1 MKEIVIVSKG
11 NNAVAYGEGIEI
23 KKSSTTGVSANLA
36 ALNEVLKN
44 HIPTEAGETF
54 RIFLMDLVQGINS
67 GYAIDYVKTGKQLD
81 GKELVSEDLAGYK
94 EFYELY
100 KDRLLNVRFNQVSYI
115 PKMRD
120 NKVYMDLRSKAYAI
134 LNTMPTVTN
143 NVQQTITQIIDP
155 DKELRE
161 TMTEIMNN
169 ALKSGDMET
178 YKMLKAERDA
188 LKAPEVVTITT
199 NGTSTSSEKP
209 KFEVSGGQNIDDID
223 LDKEL
228 SNLNNDASTDENND
242 EPIAFDIEQTS
253 NKPSWD
259 GVQAEA

>member
-11 NNAVAYGEGIEI
+11 NNAVAYGAGVEI

-36 ALNEVLKN
+36 VLNEVLKN
-44 HIPTEAGETF
+44 HVPTEAGETF

-67 GYAIDYVKTGKQLD
+67 GYAIDYVKTGKQLN
-81 GKELVSEDLAGYK
+81 GEALASEDLAGYK
-94 EFYELY
+94 EFYDLY

-134 LNTMPTVTN
+134 LNTMQTVAS
-143 NVQQTITQIIDP
+143 VPQTTTQVIDP

-161 TMTEIMNN
+161 TMTELMTN

-188 LKAPEVVTITT
+188 LRTPEVVTVSATGAT
-199 NGTSTSSEKP
+199 VEQP
-209 KFEVSGGQNIDDID
+209 KFEVSDSASIDDTD
-223 LDKEL
+223 LAKEL
-228 SNLNNDASTDENND
+228 SGVSTPAENKND
-242 EPIAFDIEQTS
+242 EPLVFDIES
-253 NKPSWD
+253 AGNKPSWD
-259 GVQAEA
+259 GVQANA

>member
-11 NNAVAYGEGIEI
+11 NNAVAYGEGVEI

-36 ALNEVLKN
+36 VLNEVLKN
-44 HIPTEAGETF
+44 HVPTEAGETF

-67 GYAIDYVKTGKQLD
+67 GYAIDYVKTGKQLN
-81 GKELVSEDLAGYK
+81 GETLASEDLAGYK
-94 EFYELY
+94 EFYDLY

-134 LNTMPTVTN
+134 LNTMQTVAS
-143 NVQQTITQIIDP
+143 VPQTTTQVIDP

-161 TMTEIMNN
+161 TMTELMTN

-188 LKAPEVVTITT
+188 LRTPEVVTVSATGAT
-199 NGTSTSSEKP
+199 VEQP
-209 KFEVSGGQNIDDID
+209 KFEVSDSASIDDTD
-223 LDKEL
+223 LAKEL
-228 SNLNNDASTDENND
+228 SGVSTPAENKND
-242 EPIAFDIEQTS
+242 EPLVFDIES
-253 NKPSWD
+253 AGNKPSWD
-259 GVQAEA
+259 GVQANA

>member
-11 NNAVAYGEGIEI
+11 NNAVAYGAGIEI

-36 ALNEVLKN
+36 VLNEVLKN
-44 HIPTEAGETF
+44 HVPTEAGETF

-67 GYAIDYVKTGKQLD
+67 GYAIDYVKTGKQLN
-81 GKELVSEDLAGYK
+81 GEALASEDLAGYK
-94 EFYELY
+94 EFYDLY

-134 LNTMPTVTN
+134 LNTMQTVAS
-143 NVQQTITQIIDP
+143 VPQTTTQVIDP

-161 TMTEIMNN
+161 TMTELMTN

-188 LKAPEVVTITT
+188 LRTPEVVTVSATGAT
-199 NGTSTSSEKP
+199 VEQP
-209 KFEVSGGQNIDDID
+209 KFEVSDSASIDDTD
-223 LDKEL
+223 LAKEL
-228 SNLNNDASTDENND
+228 SGVSTPAENKND
-242 EPIAFDIEQTS
+242 EPLVFDIES
-253 NKPSWD
+253 AGNKPSWD
-259 GVQAEA
+259 GVQVNA

>member
-11 NNAVAYGEGIEI
+11 NNAVAYGAGVEI

-36 ALNEVLKN
+36 VLNEVLKN

-67 GYAIDYVKTGKQLD
+67 GYAIDYVKTGKQLN
-81 GKELVSEDLAGYK
+81 GEALASEDLAGYK

-134 LNTMPTVTN
+134 LNTMQTVASAP
-143 NVQQTITQIIDP
+143 QTTTQVIDP

-161 TMTEIMNN
+161 TMTELMTN

-188 LKAPEVVTITT
+188 LRTPEVVTITAS
-199 NGTSTSSEKP
+199 GTTTPSEQP
-209 KFEVSGGQNIDDID
+209 RFEVSGGASIDDLD

-228 SNLNNDASTDENND
+228 SNASSTENTNQNDKPIEFNIEN
-242 EPIAFDIEQTS
+242 AG

-259 GVQAEA
+259 GVQVNA

>member
-11 NNAVAYGEGIEI
+11 NNAVAYGAGVEI

-36 ALNEVLKN
+36 VLNELLKT
-44 HIPTEAGETF
+44 HVPTEAGETF

-67 GYAIDYVKTGKQLD
+67 GYAIDYVKTGKQLN
-81 GKELVSEDLAGYK
+81 GEALASEDLAGYK
-94 EFYELY
+94 EFYDLY

-134 LNTMPTVTN
+134 LNTMQTVAS
-143 NVQQTITQIIDP
+143 VPQTTTQVIDP

-161 TMTEIMNN
+161 TMTELMTN

-188 LKAPEVVTITT
+188 LRAPEVVTVSA
-199 NGTSTSSEKP
+199 NGASVEQP
-209 KFEVSGGQNIDDID
+209 KFEVSDSASIDDTD
-223 LDKEL
+223 LAKEL
-228 SNLNNDASTDENND
+228 SGVSTPAENKND
-242 EPIAFDIEQTS
+242 EPLVFDIES
-253 NKPSWD
+253 AGNKPSWD
-259 GVQAEA
+259 GVQANA

>member
-11 NNAVAYGEGIEI
+11 NNAVAYGAGVEI

-36 ALNEVLKN
+36 VLNELLKT
-44 HIPTEAGETF
+44 HVPTEAGETF

-67 GYAIDYVKTGKQLD
+67 GYAIDYVKTGKQLN
-81 GKELVSEDLAGYK
+81 GEALASEDLAGYK

-134 LNTMPTVTN
+134 LNTMQTVAS
-143 NVQQTITQIIDP
+143 VPQTTTQVIDP

-161 TMTEIMNN
+161 TMTELMTN

-178 YKMLKAERDA
+178 YKMLKAERDS
-188 LKAPEVVTITT
+188 LRAPEVVTVSAS
-199 NGTSTSSEKP
+199 GTSVEQP
-209 KFEVSGGQNIDDID
+209 KFEISDSANIDDTD
-223 LDKEL
+223 LAKEL
-228 SNLNNDASTDENND
+228 SGVSTPAENKND
-242 EPIAFDIEQTS
+242 EPLVFDIES
-253 NKPSWD
+253 AGNKPSWD
-259 GVQAEA
+259 GVQANA

>member
-11 NNAVAYGEGIEI
+11 NNAVAYGAGIEI

-36 ALNEVLKN
+36 VLNELLKT
-44 HIPTEAGETF
+44 HVPTEAGETF

-67 GYAIDYVKTGKQLD
+67 GYAIDYVKTGKQLN
-81 GKELVSEDLAGYK
+81 GEALASEDLAGYK

-134 LNTMPTVTN
+134 LNTMQTVAS
-143 NVQQTITQIIDP
+143 VPQTTTQVIDP

-161 TMTEIMNN
+161 TMTELMTN

-188 LKAPEVVTITT
+188 LRAPEVVTISAT
-199 NGTSTSSEKP
+199 GASVEQP
-209 KFEVSGGQNIDDID
+209 KFEVSDSASIDDTD
-223 LDKEL
+223 LAKEL
-228 SNLNNDASTDENND
+228 SGVSTPAENKND
-242 EPIAFDIEQTS
+242 EPLVFDIES
-253 NKPSWD
+253 AGNKPSWD
-259 GVQAEA
+259 GVQANA

>member
-11 NNAVAYGEGIEI
+11 NNAVAYGEGVEI

-36 ALNEVLKN
+36 VLNEVLKN
-44 HIPTEAGETF
+44 HVPTEAGETF

-67 GYAIDYVKTGKQLD
+67 GYAIDYVKTGKQLN
-81 GKELVSEDLAGYK
+81 GETLASEDLAGYK
-94 EFYELY
+94 EFYDLY

-134 LNTMPTVTN
+134 LNTMQTVAS
-143 NVQQTITQIIDP
+143 VPQTTTQVIDP

-161 TMTEIMNN
+161 TLTALMT
-169 ALKSGDMET
+169 
-178 YKMLKAERDA
+178 DA
-188 LKAPEVVTITT
+188 LKAPEVVTLTAGGTT
-199 NGTSTSSEKP
+199 IPSEQP
-209 KFEVSGGQNIDDID
+209 KFEVTGGASIDDTD

-228 SNLNNDASTDENND
+228 SGAVAEKNNND
-242 EPIAFDIEQTS
+242 EPIVFNIESAGT
-253 NKPSWD
+253 KPSWD
-259 GVQAEA
+259 GVQVNA

>member
-11 NNAVAYGEGIEI
+11 NNAVAYGAGVEI

-36 ALNEVLKN
+36 VLNEVLKN
-44 HIPTEAGETF
+44 HVPTEAGETF

-67 GYAIDYVKTGKQLD
+67 GYAIDYVKTGKQLN
-81 GKELVSEDLAGYK
+81 GEALASEDLAGYK

-134 LNTMPTVTN
+134 LNTMQTVAS
-143 NVQQTITQIIDP
+143 VPQTTTQVIDP

-161 TMTEIMNN
+161 TMTELMTN

-188 LKAPEVVTITT
+188 LRAPEVVTVSAT
-199 NGTSTSSEKP
+199 GASVEQP
-209 KFEVSGGQNIDDID
+209 KFEVSDSASIDDTD
-223 LDKEL
+223 LAKEL
-228 SNLNNDASTDENND
+228 SGVSTPAENKND
-242 EPIAFDIEQTS
+242 EPLVFDIES
-253 NKPSWD
+253 AGNKPSWD
-259 GVQAEA
+259 GVQANA

>member
-11 NNAVAYGEGIEI
+11 NNAVAYGEGVEI

-36 ALNEVLKN
+36 VLNEVLKN
-44 HIPTEAGETF
+44 HVPTKAGETF

-67 GYAIDYVKTGKQLD
+67 GYAIDYVKTGKQLN
-81 GKELVSEDLAGYK
+81 GETLASEDLAGYK
-94 EFYELY
+94 EFYDLY

-134 LNTMPTVTN
+134 LNTMQTVAS
-143 NVQQTITQIIDP
+143 VPQTTTQVIDP

-161 TMTEIMNN
+161 TMTELMTN

-188 LKAPEVVTITT
+188 LRAPEVVTISAT
-199 NGTSTSSEKP
+199 GASVEQP
-209 KFEVSGGQNIDDID
+209 KFEVSDSASIDDTD
-223 LDKEL
+223 LAKEL
-228 SNLNNDASTDENND
+228 SGVSTPAENKND
-242 EPIAFDIEQTS
+242 EPLVFDIES
-253 NKPSWD
+253 AGNKPSWD
-259 GVQAEA
+259 GVQANA

>member
-11 NNAVAYGEGIEI
+11 NNAVAYGAGVEI

-36 ALNEVLKN
+36 VLNELLKT
-44 HIPTEAGETF
+44 HVPTEAGETF

-67 GYAIDYVKTGKQLD
+67 GYAIDYVKTGKQLN
-81 GKELVSEDLAGYK
+81 GEALASEDLAGYK

-134 LNTMPTVTN
+134 LNTMQTVAS
-143 NVQQTITQIIDP
+143 VPQTTTQVIDP

-161 TMTEIMNN
+161 TMTELMTN
-169 ALKSGDMET
+169 ALKAGDMET
-178 YKMLKAERDA
+178 YKMLKSERDA
-188 LKAPEVVTITT
+188 LRAPELVTVSGS
-199 NGTSTSSEKP
+199 NSNQESTP
-209 KFEVSGGQNIDDID
+209 KFDVADGAEIDAINFHQPANSQAEED
-223 LDKEL
+223 
-228 SNLNNDASTDENND
+228 SNDA
-242 EPIAFDIEQTS
+242 PIEFNLEQD
-253 NKPSWD
+253 NKPTWD
-259 GVQAEA
+259 DTQA

>member
-11 NNAVAYGEGIEI
+11 NNAVAYGAGIEI

-36 ALNEVLKN
+36 VLNELLKT
-44 HIPTEAGETF
+44 HVPTEAGETF

-67 GYAIDYVKTGKQLD
+67 GYAIDYVKTGKQLN
-81 GKELVSEDLAGYK
+81 GEALASEDLAGYK

-134 LNTMPTVTN
+134 LNTMQTVAS
-143 NVQQTITQIIDP
+143 VPQTTTQVIDP

-161 TMTEIMNN
+161 TMTELMTN

-178 YKMLKAERDA
+178 YKMLKAERDS
-188 LKAPEVVTITT
+188 LRAPEVVTVLAS
-199 NGTSTSSEKP
+199 GTSVEQP
-209 KFEVSGGQNIDDID
+209 KFEISDSASIDDTD
-223 LDKEL
+223 LAKEL
-228 SNLNNDASTDENND
+228 SGVSTPAENKND
-242 EPIAFDIEQTS
+242 EPLVFDIES
-253 NKPSWD
+253 AGNKPSWD
-259 GVQAEA
+259 GVQANA

>member
-11 NNAVAYGEGIEI
+11 NNAVAYGAGVEI

-36 ALNEVLKN
+36 VLNEVLKN
-44 HIPTEAGETF
+44 HVPTEAGETF

-67 GYAIDYVKTGKQLD
+67 GYAIDYVKTGKQLN
-81 GKELVSEDLAGYK
+81 GEALASEDLAGYK
-94 EFYELY
+94 EFYDLY

-134 LNTMPTVTN
+134 LNTMQTVAS
-143 NVQQTITQIIDP
+143 VPQTTTQVIDP

-161 TMTEIMNN
+161 TMTELMTN

-178 YKMLKAERDA
+178 YKMLKEERDA
-188 LKAPEVVTITT
+188 LRAPEVVTISAT
-199 NGTSTSSEKP
+199 GASVEQP
-209 KFEVSGGQNIDDID
+209 KFEVSDSASIDDTD
-223 LDKEL
+223 LAKEL
-228 SNLNNDASTDENND
+228 SGVSTPAENKND
-242 EPIAFDIEQTS
+242 EPLVFDIES
-253 NKPSWD
+253 AGNKPSWD
-259 GVQAEA
+259 GVQANA

>member
-11 NNAVAYGEGIEI
+11 NNAVAYGEGVEI

-36 ALNEVLKN
+36 VLNELLKT
-44 HIPTEAGETF
+44 HVPTEAGETF

-67 GYAIDYVKTGKQLD
+67 GYAIDYVKTGKQLN
-81 GKELVSEDLAGYK
+81 GEALASEDLAGYK
-94 EFYELY
+94 EFYDLY

-134 LNTMPTVTN
+134 LNTMQTVAS
-143 NVQQTITQIIDP
+143 VPQTTTQVIDP

-161 TMTEIMNN
+161 TMTELMTN

-188 LKAPEVVTITT
+188 LRAPEVVTISAT
-199 NGTSTSSEKP
+199 GASVEQP
-209 KFEVSGGQNIDDID
+209 KFEVSDSASIDDTD
-223 LDKEL
+223 LAKEL
-228 SNLNNDASTDENND
+228 SGVSTPAENKND
-242 EPIAFDIEQTS
+242 EPLVFDIES
-253 NKPSWD
+253 AGNKPSWD
-259 GVQAEA
+259 GVQANA

>member
-11 NNAVAYGEGIEI
+11 NNAVAYGAGVEI

-36 ALNEVLKN
+36 VLNEVLKN
-44 HIPTEAGETF
+44 HVPTEAGETF

-67 GYAIDYVKTGKQLD
+67 GYAIDYVKTGKQLN
-81 GKELVSEDLAGYK
+81 GEALASEDLAGYK
-94 EFYELY
+94 EFYDLY

-134 LNTMPTVTN
+134 LNTMQTVAS
-143 NVQQTITQIIDP
+143 VPQTTTQVIDP

-161 TMTEIMNN
+161 TMTELMTN

-188 LKAPEVVTITT
+188 LRTPEVVTVSATGAT
-199 NGTSTSSEKP
+199 VEQP
-209 KFEVSGGQNIDDID
+209 KFEVSDSASIDDTD
-223 LDKEL
+223 LAKEL
-228 SNLNNDASTDENND
+228 SGVSTPAESKND
-242 EPIAFDIEQTS
+242 EPLVFDIES
-253 NKPSWD
+253 AGNKPSWD
-259 GVQAEA
+259 GVQANA

>member
-11 NNAVAYGEGIEI
+11 NNAVAYGAGVEI

-36 ALNEVLKN
+36 VLNELLKN
-44 HIPTEAGETF
+44 HVPTEAGETF

-67 GYAIDYVKTGKQLD
+67 GYAIDYVKTGKQLN
-81 GKELVSEDLAGYK
+81 GEALASEDLAGYK
-94 EFYELY
+94 EFYDLY

-134 LNTMPTVTN
+134 LNTMQTVAS
-143 NVQQTITQIIDP
+143 VPQTTTQVIDP

-161 TMTEIMNN
+161 TMTELMTN

-188 LKAPEVVTITT
+188 LRAPEVVTISAT
-199 NGTSTSSEKP
+199 GASVEQP
-209 KFEVSGGQNIDDID
+209 KFEVSDSASIDDTD
-223 LDKEL
+223 LAKEL
-228 SNLNNDASTDENND
+228 SGVSTPAENKND
-242 EPIAFDIEQTS
+242 EPLVFDIES
-253 NKPSWD
+253 AGNKPSWD
-259 GVQAEA
+259 GVQANA

>member
-11 NNAVAYGEGIEI
+11 NNAVAYGAGVEI

-36 ALNEVLKN
+36 VLNEVLKN
-44 HIPTEAGETF
+44 HVPTEAGETF

-67 GYAIDYVKTGKQLD
+67 GYAIDYVKTGKQLN
-81 GKELVSEDLAGYK
+81 GEALASEDLAGYK
-94 EFYELY
+94 EFYDLY

-134 LNTMPTVTN
+134 LNTMQTVAS
-143 NVQQTITQIIDP
+143 VPQTTTQVIDP

-161 TMTEIMNN
+161 TMTELMTN

-188 LKAPEVVTITT
+188 LRTPEVVTVSAT
-199 NGTSTSSEKP
+199 GASVEQP
-209 KFEVSGGQNIDDID
+209 KFEVSDSASIDDTD
-223 LDKEL
+223 LAKEL
-228 SNLNNDASTDENND
+228 SGVSTPAENKND
-242 EPIAFDIEQTS
+242 EPLVFDIES
-253 NKPSWD
+253 AGNKPSWD
-259 GVQAEA
+259 GVQANA

>member
-11 NNAVAYGEGIEI
+11 NNAVAYGAGVEI

-36 ALNEVLKN
+36 VLNELLKT
-44 HIPTEAGETF
+44 HVPTEAGETF

-67 GYAIDYVKTGKQLD
+67 GYAIDYVKTGKQLN
-81 GKELVSEDLAGYK
+81 GEALASEDLAGYK

-134 LNTMPTVTN
+134 LNTMQTVAS
-143 NVQQTITQIIDP
+143 VPQTTTQVIDP

-161 TMTEIMNN
+161 TMTELMTN

-188 LKAPEVVTITT
+188 LRTPEVVTITA
-199 NGTSTSSEKP
+199 NGTTTPSEQP
-209 KFEVSGGQNIDDID
+209 KFEITGGASIDDLD

-228 SNLNNDASTDENND
+228 SGVSTPAENKND
-242 EPIAFDIEQTS
+242 EPLVFDIES
-253 NKPSWD
+253 AGNKPSWD
-259 GVQAEA
+259 GVQANA

>member
-11 NNAVAYGEGIEI
+11 NNAVAYGAGVEI

-36 ALNEVLKN
+36 VLNEVLKN
-44 HIPTEAGETF
+44 HVPTEAGETF

-67 GYAIDYVKTGKQLD
+67 GYAIDYVKTGKQLN
-81 GKELVSEDLAGYK
+81 GEALASEDLAGYK
-94 EFYELY
+94 EFYDLY

-134 LNTMPTVTN
+134 LNTMQTVAS
-143 NVQQTITQIIDP
+143 VPQTTTQVIDP

-161 TMTEIMNN
+161 TMTELMTN

-188 LKAPEVVTITT
+188 LRAPEVVTISAT
-199 NGTSTSSEKP
+199 GASVEQP
-209 KFEVSGGQNIDDID
+209 KFEVSDSASIDDTD
-223 LDKEL
+223 LAKEL
-228 SNLNNDASTDENND
+228 SGVSTPAENKND
-242 EPIAFDIEQTS
+242 EPLVFDIES
-253 NKPSWD
+253 AGNKPSWD
-259 GVQAEA
+259 GVQANA

>member
-11 NNAVAYGEGIEI
+11 NNAVAYGAGVEI

-36 ALNEVLKN
+36 VLNEVLKN
-44 HIPTEAGETF
+44 HVPTEAGETF

-67 GYAIDYVKTGKQLD
+67 GYAIDYVKTGKQLN
-81 GKELVSEDLAGYK
+81 GEALASEDLAGYK
-94 EFYELY
+94 EFYDLY

-134 LNTMPTVTN
+134 LNTMQTVAS
-143 NVQQTITQIIDP
+143 VPQTTTQVIDP

-161 TMTEIMNN
+161 TMTELMTN

-188 LKAPEVVTITT
+188 LRAPEVVTVSATGAT
-199 NGTSTSSEKP
+199 VEQP
-209 KFEVSGGQNIDDID
+209 KFEVSDSASIDDTD
-223 LDKEL
+223 LAKEL
-228 SNLNNDASTDENND
+228 SGVSIPAENKND
-242 EPIAFDIEQTS
+242 EPLVFDIES
-253 NKPSWD
+253 AGNKPSWD
-259 GVQAEA
+259 GVQVNA

>member
-11 NNAVAYGEGIEI
+11 NNAVAYGAGVEI

-36 ALNEVLKN
+36 VLNEVLKN
-44 HIPTEAGETF
+44 HVPTEAGETF

-67 GYAIDYVKTGKQLD
+67 GYAIDYVKTGKQLN
-81 GKELVSEDLAGYK
+81 GEALASEDLAGYK
-94 EFYELY
+94 EFYDLY

-134 LNTMPTVTN
+134 LNTMQTVAS
-143 NVQQTITQIIDP
+143 VPQTTTQVIDP

-161 TMTEIMNN
+161 TMTELMTN
-169 ALKSGDMET
+169 ALKSGDMEI

-188 LKAPEVVTITT
+188 LRTPEVVTVSATGAT
-199 NGTSTSSEKP
+199 VEQP
-209 KFEVSGGQNIDDID
+209 KFEVSDSASIDDTD
-223 LDKEL
+223 LAKEL
-228 SNLNNDASTDENND
+228 SGVSTPAENKND
-242 EPIAFDIEQTS
+242 EPLVFDIES
-253 NKPSWD
+253 AGNKPSWD
-259 GVQAEA
+259 GVQANA

>member
-11 NNAVAYGEGIEI
+11 NNAVAYGAGVEI

-36 ALNEVLKN
+36 VLNEVLKN
-44 HIPTEAGETF
+44 HVPTEAGETF

-67 GYAIDYVKTGKQLD
+67 GYAIDYVKTGKQLN
-81 GKELVSEDLAGYK
+81 GEALASEDLAGYK
-94 EFYELY
+94 EFYDLY

-134 LNTMPTVTN
+134 LNTMQTVAS
-143 NVQQTITQIIDP
+143 VPQTTTQVIDP

-161 TMTEIMNN
+161 TMTELMTN

-188 LKAPEVVTITT
+188 LRAPEVVTVSATGAT
-199 NGTSTSSEKP
+199 VEQP
-209 KFEVSGGQNIDDID
+209 KFEISDSASIDDTD
-223 LDKEL
+223 LAKEL
-228 SNLNNDASTDENND
+228 SGVSIPAENKND
-242 EPIAFDIEQTS
+242 EPLVFDIES
-253 NKPSWD
+253 AGNKPSWD
-259 GVQAEA
+259 GVQVNA

>member
-11 NNAVAYGEGIEI
+11 NNAVAYGEGVEI

-36 ALNEVLKN
+36 VLNEVLKN
-44 HIPTEAGETF
+44 HVPTEAGETF

-67 GYAIDYVKTGKQLD
+67 GYAIDYVKTGKQLN
-81 GKELVSEDLAGYK
+81 GETLASEDLAGYK
-94 EFYELY
+94 EFYDLY

-134 LNTMPTVTN
+134 LNTMQTVAS
-143 NVQQTITQIIDP
+143 VPQTTTQVIDP
-155 DKELRE
+155 DKVLRE
-161 TMTEIMNN
+161 TLT
-169 ALKSGDMET
+169 ALKTDALKAGDMDT

-188 LKAPEVVTITT
+188 LIATYVVTLTAGGTT
-199 NGTSTSSEKP
+199 IPSEQP
-209 KFEVSGGQNIDDID
+209 KFEVTGGASIDDTD

-228 SNLNNDASTDENND
+228 SGAVAEKNNND
-242 EPIAFDIEQTS
+242 EPIVFNIESAGT
-253 NKPSWD
+253 KPSWD
-259 GVQAEA
+259 GVQVNA

>member
-11 NNAVAYGEGIEI
+11 NNAVAYGAGVEI

-36 ALNEVLKN
+36 VLNEVLKN
-44 HIPTEAGETF
+44 HVPTEAGETF

-67 GYAIDYVKTGKQLD
+67 GYAIDYVKTGKQLN
-81 GKELVSEDLAGYK
+81 GEALASEDLAGYK

-134 LNTMPTVTN
+134 LNTMQTVAS
-143 NVQQTITQIIDP
+143 VPQTTTQVIDP

-161 TMTEIMNN
+161 TMTELMTN

-188 LKAPEVVTITT
+188 LRAPEVVTVSATGAT
-199 NGTSTSSEKP
+199 VEQP
-209 KFEVSGGQNIDDID
+209 KFEVSDSASIDDTD
-223 LDKEL
+223 LAKEL
-228 SNLNNDASTDENND
+228 SGVSTPAENKND
-242 EPIAFDIEQTS
+242 EPLVFDIES
-253 NKPSWD
+253 AGNKPSWD
-259 GVQAEA
+259 GVQANA

>member
-11 NNAVAYGEGIEI
+11 NNAVAYGEGVEI

-36 ALNEVLKN
+36 VLNELLKT
-44 HIPTEAGETF
+44 HVPTEAGETF

-67 GYAIDYVKTGKQLD
+67 GYAIDYVKTGKQLN
-81 GKELVSEDLAGYK
+81 GEALASEDLAGYK
-94 EFYELY
+94 EFYDLY

-134 LNTMPTVTN
+134 LNTMQTVAS
-143 NVQQTITQIIDP
+143 VPQTTTQVIDP

-161 TMTEIMNN
+161 TMTELMTN

-188 LKAPEVVTITT
+188 LRAPEVVTVSAS
-199 NGTSTSSEKP
+199 GASVEQP
-209 KFEVSGGQNIDDID
+209 KFEVSDSASIDDTD
-223 LDKEL
+223 LAKEL
-228 SNLNNDASTDENND
+228 SGVNTPAENKND
-242 EPIAFDIEQTS
+242 EPLVFDIES
-253 NKPSWD
+253 AGNKPSWD
-259 GVQAEA
+259 GVQANA

>member
-11 NNAVAYGEGIEI
+11 NNAVAYGAGVEI

-36 ALNEVLKN
+36 VLNEVLKN
-44 HIPTEAGETF
+44 HVPTEAGETF

-67 GYAIDYVKTGKQLD
+67 GYAIDYVKTGKQLN
-81 GKELVSEDLAGYK
+81 GEALASEDLAGYK
-94 EFYELY
+94 EFYDLY

-134 LNTMPTVTN
+134 LNTMQTVAS
-143 NVQQTITQIIDP
+143 VPQTTTQVIDP

-161 TMTEIMNN
+161 TMTELMTN

-188 LKAPEVVTITT
+188 LRTPEVVTVSATGAT
-199 NGTSTSSEKP
+199 VEQP
-209 KFEVSGGQNIDDID
+209 KFEVSDSASIDDTD
-223 LDKEL
+223 LAKEL
-228 SNLNNDASTDENND
+228 SGVSTPAENKND
-242 EPIAFDIEQTS
+242 EPLVFDIES
-253 NKPSWD
+253 AGNKPSWD
-259 GVQAEA
+259 GVQVNA

>member
-11 NNAVAYGEGIEI
+11 NNAVAYGAGVEI

-36 ALNEVLKN
+36 VLNEVLKN
-44 HIPTEAGETF
+44 HVPTEAGETF

-67 GYAIDYVKTGKQLD
+67 GYAIDYVKTGKQLN
-81 GKELVSEDLAGYK
+81 GEALASEDLAGYK

-134 LNTMPTVTN
+134 LNTMQTVAS
-143 NVQQTITQIIDP
+143 VPQTTTQVIDP

-161 TMTEIMNN
+161 TMTELMTN

-188 LKAPEVVTITT
+188 LRAPEVVTISAS
-199 NGTSTSSEKP
+199 GASVEQP
-209 KFEVSGGQNIDDID
+209 KFEVSDSASIDDTD
-223 LDKEL
+223 LAKEL
-228 SNLNNDASTDENND
+228 SGVSTPAENKND
-242 EPIAFDIEQTS
+242 EPLVFDIES
-253 NKPSWD
+253 AGNKPSWD
-259 GVQAEA
+259 GVQANA

>member
-11 NNAVAYGEGIEI
+11 NNAVAYGAGIEI

-36 ALNEVLKN
+36 VLNEVLKN
-44 HIPTEAGETF
+44 HVPTEAGETF

-67 GYAIDYVKTGKQLD
+67 GYAIDYVKTGKQLN
-81 GKELVSEDLAGYK
+81 GEALASEDLAGYK
-94 EFYELY
+94 EFYDLY

-134 LNTMPTVTN
+134 LNTMQTVAS
-143 NVQQTITQIIDP
+143 VPQTTTQVIDP

-161 TMTEIMNN
+161 TMTELMTN

-188 LKAPEVVTITT
+188 LRTPEVVTVSATGAT
-199 NGTSTSSEKP
+199 VEQP
-209 KFEVSGGQNIDDID
+209 KFEVSDSASIDDTD
-223 LDKEL
+223 LAKEL
-228 SNLNNDASTDENND
+228 SGVSTPAENKND
-242 EPIAFDIEQTS
+242 EPLVFDIES
-253 NKPSWD
+253 AGNKPSWD
-259 GVQAEA
+259 GVQANA

>member
-11 NNAVAYGEGIEI
+11 NNAVAYGAGVEI

-36 ALNEVLKN
+36 VLNEVLKN
-44 HIPTEAGETF
+44 HVPTEAGETF

-67 GYAIDYVKTGKQLD
+67 GYAIDYVKTGKQLN
-81 GKELVSEDLAGYK
+81 GEALASEDLAGYK

-134 LNTMPTVTN
+134 LNTMQTVAS
-143 NVQQTITQIIDP
+143 VPQTTTQVIDP

-161 TMTEIMNN
+161 TMTELMTN

-188 LKAPEVVTITT
+188 LRTPEVVTVSATGAT
-199 NGTSTSSEKP
+199 VEQP
-209 KFEVSGGQNIDDID
+209 KFEVSDSASIDDTD
-223 LDKEL
+223 LAKEL
-228 SNLNNDASTDENND
+228 SGVSTPAENKND
-242 EPIAFDIEQTS
+242 EPLVFDIES
-253 NKPSWD
+253 AGNKPSWD
-259 GVQAEA
+259 GVQANA

>member
-36 ALNEVLKN
+36 VLNELLKN
-44 HIPTEAGETF
+44 HVPTEAGETF

-67 GYAIDYVKTGKQLD
+67 GYAIDYVKTGKQLN
-81 GKELVSEDLAGYK
+81 GEALASEDLAGYK

-134 LNTMPTVTN
+134 LNTMQTVAS
-143 NVQQTITQIIDP
+143 VPQTTTQVIDP

-161 TMTEIMNN
+161 TMTELMTN

-188 LKAPEVVTITT
+188 LRAPEVVTISATGAT
-199 NGTSTSSEKP
+199 VEQP
-209 KFEVSGGQNIDDID
+209 KFEVSDSASIDDTD
-223 LDKEL
+223 LAKEL
-228 SNLNNDASTDENND
+228 SGVSTPAENKND
-242 EPIAFDIEQTS
+242 EPLVFDIES
-253 NKPSWD
+253 AGNKPSWD
-259 GVQAEA
+259 GVQANA

>member
-11 NNAVAYGEGIEI
+11 NNAVAYGAGVEI

-36 ALNEVLKN
+36 VLNELLKN
-44 HIPTEAGETF
+44 HVPTEAGETF

-67 GYAIDYVKTGKQLD
+67 GYAIDYVKTGKQLN
-81 GKELVSEDLAGYK
+81 GEALASEDLAGYK

-134 LNTMPTVTN
+134 LNTMQTVAS
-143 NVQQTITQIIDP
+143 VPQTTTQVIDP

-161 TMTEIMNN
+161 TMTELMTN

-188 LKAPEVVTITT
+188 LRAPEVVTISAT
-199 NGTSTSSEKP
+199 GASVEQP
-209 KFEVSGGQNIDDID
+209 KFEVSDSASIDDTD
-223 LDKEL
+223 LAKEL
-228 SNLNNDASTDENND
+228 SGVSTPAENKND
-242 EPIAFDIEQTS
+242 EPLVFDIES
-253 NKPSWD
+253 AGNKPSWD
-259 GVQAEA
+259 GVQANA

>member
-11 NNAVAYGEGIEI
+11 NNAVAYGEGVEI

-36 ALNEVLKN
+36 VLNELLKT
-44 HIPTEAGETF
+44 HVPTEAGETF

-67 GYAIDYVKTGKQLD
+67 GYAIDYVKTGKQLN
-81 GKELVSEDLAGYK
+81 GEALASEDLAGYK

-134 LNTMPTVTN
+134 LNTMQTVAS
-143 NVQQTITQIIDP
+143 VPQTTTQVIDP

-161 TMTEIMNN
+161 TMTELMTN

-188 LKAPEVVTITT
+188 LRAPEVVTVSAT
-199 NGTSTSSEKP
+199 GASVEQP
-209 KFEVSGGQNIDDID
+209 KFEVSDSASIDDTD
-223 LDKEL
+223 LAKEL
-228 SNLNNDASTDENND
+228 SGVSTPAENKND
-242 EPIAFDIEQTS
+242 EPLVFDIES
-253 NKPSWD
+253 AGNKPSWD
-259 GVQAEA
+259 GVQANA

>member
-11 NNAVAYGEGIEI
+11 NNAVAYGAGVEI

-36 ALNEVLKN
+36 VLNEVLKN
-44 HIPTEAGETF
+44 HVPTEAGETF

-67 GYAIDYVKTGKQLD
+67 GYAIDYVKTGKQLN
-81 GKELVSEDLAGYK
+81 GEALASEDLAGYK
-94 EFYELY
+94 EFYDLY

-134 LNTMPTVTN
+134 LNTMQTVAS
-143 NVQQTITQIIDP
+143 VPQTTTQVIDP

-161 TMTEIMNN
+161 TMTELMTN

-188 LKAPEVVTITT
+188 LRAPEVVTVSATGAT
-199 NGTSTSSEKP
+199 VEQP
-209 KFEVSGGQNIDDID
+209 KFEISDSASIDDTD
-223 LDKEL
+223 LAKEL
-228 SNLNNDASTDENND
+228 SGVSTSAENKND
-242 EPIAFDIEQTS
+242 EPLVFDIES
-253 NKPSWD
+253 AGNKPSWD
-259 GVQAEA
+259 GVQVNA